1 MLIMKLGKRTKIVS
15 IIVAVAIFLVVVWNW
30 YNLTFYWD
38 YILCKYS
45 SNNSTLCC
53 CKRDC
58 FEKVEYYEQKGEE
71 DKVINY
77 LVFLCESPF
86 NYYDHSYIGER
97 IACRDLAKLYENKG
111 DFKSAIRY
119 HEKYGTSYLSES
131 ERLSLANLYSKVGDY
146 VKADIQY
153 SKICYKDD
161 IACKKKLCDSYDVSS
176 MCRNIAYIFETEKFD
191 FDEAKKYYKKSCDLR
206 YGIECYS
213 LGRLY
218 EKEKD
223 LSNAKKF
230 YTIACGYNDND
241 GYGCNSLGD
250 LYKEEKDLFNAKKY
264 YKKSCDLLNS
274 WGCENL
280 GDLYKEEKDL
290 FNAKKYYKKSCDL
303 LNSWGCYYLAEI
315 LSSEGDRRDIQYYKK
330 SCVLEEKHDLD
341 YKGGCG
347 KLREKCHYFLIRD
360 KKVEECEN

>member
-15 IIVAVAIFLVVVWNW
+15 IIVAVFLFVVWIVANW
-30 YNLTFYWD
+30 YNLKFYWD

-86 NYYDHSYIGER
+86 NYHDDSYKGER
-97 IACRDLAKLYENKG
+97 SACRDLAKLYEKKG

-119 HEKYGTSYLSES
+119 HERSGTSYLSES
-131 ERLSLANLYSKVGDY
+131 EHLSLANLYSKVGDFDNAY
-146 VKADIQY
+146 SQY

-161 IACKKKLCDSYDVSS
+161 IACKKKFCDSYNASS
-176 MCRNIAYIFETEKFD
+176 ICLIVAYIFETEKFD

-206 YGIECYS
+206 NGKGCNS
-213 LGRLY
+213 LGYLYKKEKDLSKAKKFYTIACGYNDADGCNSLGILY
-218 EKEKD
+218 EQEKD

-230 YTIACGYNDND
+230 YTIACGYNY
-241 GYGCNSLGD
+241 GYGCRNLGSL
-250 LYKEEKDLFNAKKY
+250 YEREKDLSNAKKY
-264 YKKSCDLLNS
+264 YKKSCDLL
-274 WGCENL
+274 
-280 GDLYKEEKDL
+280 DP
-290 FNAKKYYKKSCDL
+290 
-303 LNSWGCYYLAEI
+303 WGCYDLAEI
-315 LSSEGDRRDIQYYKK
+315 LSSEWDSRNIQYYKK
-330 SCVLEEKHDLD
+330 SCVLEKKYDLD
-341 YKGGCG
+341 YGKFCN
-347 KLREKCHYFLIRD
+347 KLREKCNDFLTG